1 MVRMNK
7 TEKFIAKNKYTKLGM
22 FLPTQSMY
30 KRLDPKTKRI
40 LAGAVSR
47 YQNAKSLDDKSKAFT
62 RILDTTHFYD
72 FSKEPIRGVRVANM
86 RTNLEMDAEEHMAE
100 LNAKYGLG
108 HFMNYEKATFTAFRD
123 NTKKAMHVPAQVVQ
137 DAITEYEFYEQR
149 DGNGYVVVDPSAN
162 PTNDFH
168 PGTNTAHYSMETGE
182 EIAEHSGKKFG
193 FVYWSKRKPRL
204 LTRVSNTNKDQI

>member
-22 FLPTQSMY
+22 FLPTPSMY

-86 RTNLEMDAEEHMAE
+86 RANLEMDAEEHMAE
-100 LNAKYGLG
+100 LNAKYGSG

-149 DGNGYVVVDPSAN
+149 KGNGYVVVDPSAN
-162 PTNDFH
+162 PVNDFH
-168 PGTNTAHYSMETGE
+168 KATDTAHYSMETGE

-204 LTRVSNTNKDQI
+204 LTRVSNINKDRI